1 MFPAGSVVSRG
12 ECRGRGEEDHGG
24 MHCGAENG
32 SGEHRGVD
40 SIGGGQD
47 GVALLEKM
55 MQS

>member
-40 SIGGGQD
+40 SIGGRQD